1 VIQFMTAIGLYG
13 TAAYVA
19 GENNPFTFSELIQS
33 FFAFLPALWIM
44 IGLAVF
50 IVGLLP
56 RATGLIW
63 GYFGLVSF
71 TSFIGR
77 LVFTGNLEWLMNITP
92 LHFVS
97 QPEPLKDYVINY
109 TPLIVMT
116 GIAAALTI
124 AGFIS
129 YRKRDMVW

>member
-1 VIQFMTAIGLYG
+1 MTAIGLYG
-13 TAAYVA
+13 TAAYLTGDA
-19 GENNPFTFSELIQS
+19 NPFS
-33 FFAFLPALWIM
+33 FNDLFMSFMAFLPALWVM
-44 IGLAVF
+44 IGFTVF

-63 GYFGLVSF
+63 GYFGIVTF

-77 LVFTGNLEWLMNITP
+77 LVFTGNLSWIMNITP

-97 QPEPLKDYVINY
+97 QPEPMKDYVINY

-116 GIAAALTI
+116 GIAAVLTI
-124 AGFIS
+124 IGFIS
-129 YRKRDMVW
+129 FRKRDMMW